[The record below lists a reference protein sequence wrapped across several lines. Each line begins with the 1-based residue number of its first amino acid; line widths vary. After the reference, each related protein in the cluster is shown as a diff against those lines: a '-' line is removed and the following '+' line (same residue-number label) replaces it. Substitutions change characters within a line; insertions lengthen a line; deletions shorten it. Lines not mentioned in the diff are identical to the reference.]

1 MARHV
6 HSPQRSITAAYSHAQ
21 AEASK
26 AARRAGIEY
35 AKPRGNR
42 AYIGRKPS
50 FTREQFVRVGAML
63 GQETLS
69 THRERNGADATDS
82 LTGSRVTLRVLRVH
96 WRLAGCG

>member
-1 MARHV
+1 MV
-6 HSPQRSITAAYSHAQ
+6 AYSHAR

-42 AYIGRKPS
+42 AYIGRQPS
-50 FTREQFVRVGAML
+50 FTREQFVRVRAML
-63 GQETLS
+63 GQEAH
-69 THRERNGADATDS
+69 THRERTGLTRQTAYRIKGDAE
-82 LTGSRVTLRVLRVH
+82 VH